1 MTHTC
6 LTLQHLSFED
16 LGTLAPLVHALGM
29 RVVTRQ
35 AGVDDLSSEATKQEW
50 LDADLVVVLG
60 GPIGVYEQDRYP
72 FIADELDRVRERLAS
87 GKPLIGICL
96 GAQMIAAASGQRV
109 YQGPAKE
116 IGFKPLILSEAG
128 QASCLRAL
136 ADCGHQVLHWH
147 GDTFD
152 LPPQATLLASTDL
165 VPNQVF
171 TIGDTVLGLQC
182 HLEAAPDQLERWLIG
197 HAAEL
202 SAAGVDLNVLRA
214 DRDRWGNALAQA
226 SQAVFMG
233 WLAQAGLVG

>member
-1 MTHTC
+1 MTRTC
-6 LTLQHLSFED
+6 LTLQHVSFED
-16 LGTLAPLVHALGM
+16 LGTLEPLVRALGM
-29 RVVTRQ
+29 QVVTRQ
-35 AGVDDLSSEATKQEW
+35 AGVDDLGSEAARQEW
-50 LDADLVVVLG
+50 LNADLVVVLG

-72 FIADELDRVRERLAS
+72 FIADELARVRDRLAR

-109 YQGPAKE
+109 YPGPAKE

-128 QASCLRAL
+128 QTSCLQAL

-152 LPPQATLLASTDL
+152 LPPEATLLASTDL
-165 VPNQVF
+165 VRHQVF

-182 HLEAAPDQLERWLIG
+182 HLEAAPGQLERWLIG
-197 HAAEL
+197 HTAEL
-202 SAAGVDLNVLRA
+202 SAAGADLNVLRA
-214 DRDRWGNALAQA
+214 DRDRWGEALSQA
-226 SQAVFMG
+226 SQAVFMR

>member
-1 MTHTC
+1 
-6 LTLQHLSFED
+6 
-16 LGTLAPLVHALGM
+16 
-29 RVVTRQ
+29 
-35 AGVDDLSSEATKQEW
+35 
-50 LDADLVVVLG
+50 
-60 GPIGVYEQDRYP
+60 VYEQERYP

-128 QASCLRAL
+128 QASCLQAL

>member
-1 MTHTC
+1 MTRTC
-6 LTLQHLSFED
+6 LTLQHVSFED
-16 LGTLAPLVHALGM
+16 LGTLEPLVRALGM
-29 RVVTRQ
+29 QVVTRQ
-35 AGVDDLSSEATKQEW
+35 AGVDDLGSEAARQEW
-50 LDADLVVVLG
+50 LNADLVVVLG

-72 FIADELDRVRERLAS
+72 FIADELARVRERLAS

-109 YQGPAKE
+109 YPGPTKE

-128 QASCLRAL
+128 QASCLQAL

-152 LPPQATLLASTDL
+152 LSPEATLLASTDL
-165 VPNQVF
+165 VRHQVF

-197 HAAEL
+197 HTAEL

-214 DRDRWGNALAQA
+214 DRDRWGEALAQA
-226 SQAVFMG
+226 SQAVFMR